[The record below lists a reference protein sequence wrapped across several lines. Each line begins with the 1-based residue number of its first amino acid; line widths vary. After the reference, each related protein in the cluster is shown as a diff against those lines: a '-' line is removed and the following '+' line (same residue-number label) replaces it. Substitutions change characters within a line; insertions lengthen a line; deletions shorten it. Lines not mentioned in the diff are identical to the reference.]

1 MCNNFI
7 TTIFSNHGLENRFKY
22 PFTVLVEFT
31 ISCLF
36 IFIRGININWHKKK
50 SPRRGIEPRSG
61 TRQAPILTI
70 KLSRI
75 GDLLKKLQH
84 CDIMLFRICQMIYQH
99 TFDYVANSNR
109 LCVHIIYIV
118 ICNEH
123 FLTSSSNYK

>member
-75 GDLLKKLQH
+75 ADFVVMNNLLSLH
-84 CDIMLFRICQMIYQH
+84 MD
-99 TFDYVANSNR
+99 NR
-109 LCVHIIYIV
+109 LSHQTAGKLRY
-118 ICNEH
+118 
-123 FLTSSSNYK
+123 

>member
-7 TTIFSNHGLENRFKY
+7 TTIFTNHGLENRFKY

-36 IFIRGININWHKKK
+36 IFIRGIKINWHKKK

-75 GDLLKKLQH
+75 ADFVVMKNLLSLH
-84 CDIMLFRICQMIYQH
+84 MD
-99 TFDYVANSNR
+99 NR
-109 LCVHIIYIV
+109 LSHQTAGKLRY
-118 ICNEH
+118 
-123 FLTSSSNYK
+123 